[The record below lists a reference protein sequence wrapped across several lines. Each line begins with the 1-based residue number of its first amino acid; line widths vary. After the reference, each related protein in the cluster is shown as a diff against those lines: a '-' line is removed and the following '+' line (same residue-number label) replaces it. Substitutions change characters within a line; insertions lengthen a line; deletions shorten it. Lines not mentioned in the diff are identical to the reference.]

1 MTCGS
6 ETLKPRPVFFGA
18 GRVYDRRMTEPAAP
32 QKSRAK
38 PPRRISA
45 QSLENSAVYYLQRY
59 DSTAENLRRVLTRKV
74 RRAAMHPE
82 ATVDAAEAA
91 TWIAAVVAKM
101 RRLGYVDD
109 TRTATAKARGLLAK
123 GAPPATIRRHLTLAG
138 AGEDAIAAALA
149 ELTGD
154 TRTETDLTRTAAV
167 TLARRKRL
175 GPYRAEADRPDRRQ
189 KDMATLAR
197 AGFDFETARR
207 VIDAPDVETLE
218 EEP

>member
-6 ETLKPRPVFFGA
+6 RSLKPRPVFFGA
-18 GRVYDRRMTEPAAP
+18 GRVYDRRMTEPKP
-32 QKSRAK
+32 KQNPRAK

-82 ATVDAAEAA
+82 STVDAAQAA
-91 TWIAAVVAKM
+91 EWIAAVVAKM
-101 RRLGYVDD
+101 IRLGYVDD
-109 TRTATAKARGLLAK
+109 TRTATVKARGLFAK
-123 GAPPATIRRHLTLAG
+123 GAPPATIRRRLARAG
-138 AGEDAIAAALA
+138 AGEDAIAAAIA
-149 ELTGD
+149 EIAGDAASETELT
-154 TRTETDLTRTAAV
+154 RAAAI

-175 GPYRAEADRPDRRQ
+175 GPYRAEADRADRRQ
-189 KDMATLAR
+189 RDMATLAR

-207 VIDAPDVETLE
+207 VIDAPDVDALADD
-218 EEP
+218 